1 MKSKL
6 LALALVAAAL
16 AAPAAEAQKKKKN
29 ASAKKPVATR
39 TSKPA
44 ARSSG
49 AVESQEGW
57 IIRRTEKGVVK
68 IPKKQKFRFEGSDVQ
83 GDVERPSQS
92 VLGARVP
99 RKNTSLIPVR
109 SSFREEFLGV
119 SGLSER

>member
-1 MKSKL
+1 MKRSL
-6 LALALVAAAL
+6 LILLFVCVFVPLSAV
-16 AAPAAEAQKKKKN
+16 AQKKKK
-29 ASAKKPVATR
+29 
-39 TSKPA
+39 TSKSTRPTASSRA

-49 AVESQEGW
+49 ADSQEGW

-68 IPKKQKFRFEGSDVQ
+68 IPRKQKFRFEGSDVQ

-119 SGLSER
+119 SGLTDR